1 MEVLDNV
8 GGLFPLVVSKLNL
21 LQELVG
27 HSLQSIIW
35 PGLEPINSTTVDQGW
50 ELPQSVSE
58 SVSDRTEGNDDVEVL
73 TATVHKEGKQ
83 GQGTEVGHL
92 VSCLGQ
98 WSNSLHNFSFFIC
111 STDWGPLQYS
121 VSYQCLLRTTPP

>member
-1 MEVLDNV
+1 MTY
-8 GGLFPLVVSKLNL
+8 
-21 LQELVG
+21 
-27 HSLQSIIW
+27 
-35 PGLEPINSTTVDQGW
+35 LEPVDSTTVNQSR

-58 SVSDRTEGNDDVEVL
+58 GISDGAEGNDDVEVL

-98 WSNSLHNFSFFIC
+98 WSNSL
-111 STDWGPLQYS
+111 LYS
-121 VSYQCLLRTTPP
+121 KMKNYYQLLYSIQQNLR

>member
-1 MEVLDNV
+1 MTY
-8 GGLFPLVVSKLNL
+8 
-21 LQELVG
+21 
-27 HSLQSIIW
+27 
-35 PGLEPINSTTVDQGW
+35 LEPVDSTTIDQGR

-73 TATVHKEGKQ
+73 TTTVHKEGKQ

-98 WSNSLHNFSFFIC
+98 WSNSLLYGKMKNYHQIN
-111 STDWGPLQYS
+111 
-121 VSYQCLLRTTPP
+121 TTSLT